1 MPQRLF
7 ALLLCAALLIS
18 AVPPALAEDQPIEAE
33 RFVAPTLPP
42 DAIAWDKNH
51 PDILDEDMLY
61 AHSAIL
67 IEADTGEVLFEK
79 NADEIMFPASTT
91 KIMTA
96 YIALQ
101 MSDLENDVV
110 TVSQNAIDLVP
121 PTYQTIPLIAG
132 EQVPM
137 LDLISVMLIRSG
149 NEAANAVAE
158 YELVATRSIAA
169 RADAPLTLEQIEA
182 YTAQDESPW
191 PRFSWDLLVP
201 PGLILLALIWLIRF
215 IRRHRKKRIKAPK
228 IKPIKKKYLR

>member
-1 MPQRLF
+1 MILSICPSTIKDTAFATARKVLPQRLF

-67 IEADTGEVLFEK
+67 IEAGTGEVLFEK

-110 TVSQNAIDLVP
+110 TVSQNAIGIPDIFRIPEFLLEINI
-121 PTYQTIPLIAG
+121 TRFTIRVHG
-132 EQVPM
+132 
-137 LDLISVMLIRSG
+137 
-149 NEAANAVAE
+149 
-158 YELVATRSIAA
+158 
-169 RADAPLTLEQIEA
+169 
-182 YTAQDESPW
+182 
-191 PRFSWDLLVP
+191 
-201 PGLILLALIWLIRF
+201 
-215 IRRHRKKRIKAPK
+215 
-228 IKPIKKKYLR
+228 

>member
-79 NADEIMFPASTT
+79 NADEIMYPRVYDEDYDRLHRPA
-91 KIMTA
+91 
-96 YIALQ
+96 
-101 MSDLENDVV
+101 NV
-110 TVSQNAIDLVP
+110 
-121 PTYQTIPLIAG
+121 
-132 EQVPM
+132 
-137 LDLISVMLIRSG
+137 RSG
-149 NEAANAVAE
+149 KRRGHGVAK
-158 YELVATRSIAA
+158 
-169 RADAPLTLEQIEA
+169 
-182 YTAQDESPW
+182 
-191 PRFSWDLLVP
+191 
-201 PGLILLALIWLIRF
+201 
-215 IRRHRKKRIKAPK
+215 RR
-228 IKPIKKKYLR
+228 